1 MTELTLTEFL
11 KEQSKDVHDDID
23 HTVMSKQPFES
34 QENYKKFLQVQHK
47 FHEAVRPIYD
57 NAFLKS
63 HIAQLS
69 ELSRFSRT
77 EKDLA
82 DLGVS
87 PLTLTLNPPGF
98 DDAFDDKEAI
108 GWLYCVEGS
117 NVGAA
122 VLYKHAGKIE
132 LDENFGASHLAA
144 HPDGRMP
151 HWRHIKSQIDAI
163 ALSDADKEK
172 VLKGTKDAFT
182 YFKNLLETAYA

>member
-1 MTELTLTEFL
+1 MAELTLTELL
-11 KEQSKDVHDDID
+11 KEHSRDVHDDID
-23 HTVMSKQPFES
+23 NTVMSKQPFES

-47 FHEAVRPIYD
+47 FHEAVRPIYE
-57 NAFLKS
+57 NTFLKS
-63 HIAQLS
+63 HIAALPT
-69 ELSRFSRT
+69 LSRFSRT

-87 PLTLTLNPPGF
+87 PLALTLEVPP
-98 DDAFDDKEAI
+98 FDDKEAI

-163 ALSDADKEK
+163 ALDDADKEK
-172 VLKGTKDAFT
+172 VLKGAKDAFT
-182 YFKNLLETAYA
+182 YFKTLLQTAYA